1 MLELMKTFAASLAGV
16 AAIAATQLFLTPQ
29 QTGIAVAAV
38 LIIVLFSKVDKLSKR
53 TSPTLNTNKK
63 FRKAFFEG
71 EPITP
76 KHTPLDRGQYPYDSD
91 DRFFAETTDFANE
104 INYWMKML
112 GYPFRLEETHLASI
126 DLGHDGRE
134 YRIYYNQIRVGKL
147 ELSGNVSFRPK
158 PLISLT
164 YVAEIKL
171 DFVRLMHSVTV
182 RGFLSLLAT
191 KIAGIDNQ
199 LETDRLI
206 DRALLDVLW
215 DTISVDQYSHLFDEP
230 QTGDLNITLRGEGW
244 ADVLKHAATYGK
256 VFA

>member
-1 MLELMKTFAASLAGV
+1 
-16 AAIAATQLFLTPQ
+16 
-29 QTGIAVAAV
+29 
-38 LIIVLFSKVDKLSKR
+38 
-53 TSPTLNTNKK
+53 
-63 FRKAFFEG
+63 
-71 EPITP
+71 
-76 KHTPLDRGQYPYDSD
+76 
-91 DRFFAETTDFANE
+91 
-104 INYWMKML
+104 
-112 GYPFRLEETHLASI
+112 
-126 DLGHDGRE
+126 
-134 YRIYYNQIRVGKL
+134 
-147 ELSGNVSFRPK
+147 
-158 PLISLT
+158 
-164 YVAEIKL
+164 
-171 DFVRLMHSVTV
+171 MHSVTV